1 MLYSV
6 HVKKD
11 SVEYKISAKYVA
23 CRAVGQRR
31 WIILFDGRK
40 NGQLFDRVNQA
51 ARECAALDFDDEVCH
66 AVRALLTES
75 GSVLQIAAA

>member
-31 WIILFDGRK
+31 WVVLFDGRK
-40 NGQLFDRVNQA
+40 NGQIFDRVNQA
-51 ARECAALDFDDEVCH
+51 ARECASLDFDDEVYH
-66 AVRALLTES
+66 VVRALLAEP
-75 GSVLQIAAA
+75 GSVLQIATA